1 MAVHGSFTRAAEA
14 LHVTQPTL
22 SGQVRELE
30 ERYRIKLFT
39 RYGRKVNLTD
49 LGQST
54 FEITRKVFSA
64 EQEVEQLFLAA
75 KDLSQGE
82 LTVGADSPYII
93 TPLMAAYQRRYPGVK
108 ISIRYG
114 NSSQLLKWLKSQR
127 CDIAILANV
136 PEDQP
141 KLNVL
146 QLQPDHLVA
155 FVNREHVW
163 AGQRTVSLEE
173 IVSERV
179 IMREK
184 GSHTRSIFEQALADA
199 GLRLDNVMQIDS
211 REGVREAVA
220 AGLGIGIVSATELGT
235 DTRFR
240 ALQVKDA
247 ELVNSESIITLNERH
262 KEQPIRAFIEMV
274 SDEIEQG
281 RMHPV
286 LP

>member
-141 KLNVL
+141 KLSVL

-155 FVNREHVW
+155 FVNREHIW
-163 AGQRTVSLEE
+163 AGQRTVSLKE

-184 GSHTRSIFEQALADA
+184 GSHTRSIFELALADA
-199 GLRLDNVMQIDS
+199 GLRLNNVMQIDS

-247 ELVNSESIITLNERH
+247 ELVNSESIITLYERH

>member
-64 EQEVEQLFLAA
+64 EQEVEQLFLSA
-75 KDLSQGE
+75 KGLNQGE

-141 KLNVL
+141 KVSVL

-199 GLRLDNVMQIDS
+199 GIKLNNVMQIDS

-220 AGLGIGIVSATELGT
+220 AGLGIGIVSAAELGN

-240 ALQVKDA
+240 ALQVRDA
-247 ELVNSESIITLNERH
+247 ELVNSESIITLHERH

-274 SDEIEQG
+274 TDEIDQG

>member
-1 MAVHGSFTRAAEA
+1 
-14 LHVTQPTL
+14 
-22 SGQVRELE
+22 
-30 ERYRIKLFT
+30 
-39 RYGRKVNLTD
+39 
-49 LGQST
+49 
-54 FEITRKVFSA
+54 
-64 EQEVEQLFLAA
+64 
-75 KDLSQGE
+75 QGE

-199 GLRLDNVMQIDS
+199 GLRLNNVMQIDS